1 MGPTKK
7 TSEPSSLCGG
17 QITQHLTDIGIYIEF
32 LGVLMHQEAK
42 SFGKIST
49 NLFLKVAGKD
59 KMWGQLGIVRIQPA
73 VTKLDGRY
81 LSM

>member
-17 QITQHLTDIGIYIEF
+17 QITQHHLTDIGIYIEF

-49 NLFLKVAGKD
+49 NPFLKVSGKD
-59 KMWGQLGIVRIQPA
+59 KM
-73 VTKLDGRY
+73 
-81 LSM
+81 